1 LKKSKAVFGFLLL
14 ALLFLLSCKE
24 EKKEGKV
31 IASAYDYKLY
41 ADDLQ
46 RVVPKD
52 LKGKDSTVFVQNYI
66 NRWMQEKVLLYYSKQ
81 NLIEGKDDMEKQIEA
96 YRNSL
101 MIYNYQS
108 RFVQQHLD
116 TIVSDAEIE
125 EYYRSHPDDFQLKNN
140 IVKVMFIKLNKDS
153 KNIKVARKLLKSD
166 EKEDIE
172 KLKDLAER
180 YSVNYF
186 LNDDVWILFDDLL
199 KEVPIRTYN
208 QENFLRNNRY
218 FEVKDSAYTTLVR
231 INGFK
236 IKDGLSPLNF
246 EYERIRM
253 IILNKRKQMLIKKL
267 ERDILEKARKDGALR
282 YYNN

>member
-1 LKKSKAVFGFLLL
+1 MLL

>member
-1 LKKSKAVFGFLLL
+1 MKKSKAVFGFLLL